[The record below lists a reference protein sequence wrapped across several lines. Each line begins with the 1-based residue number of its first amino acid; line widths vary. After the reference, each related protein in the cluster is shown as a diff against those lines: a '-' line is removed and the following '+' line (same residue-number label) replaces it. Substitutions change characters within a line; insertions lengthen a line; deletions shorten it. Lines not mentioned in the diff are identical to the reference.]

1 MKSTTTLKFVGSLLV
16 AIASMGPL
24 AYAAETEVVSDAD
37 AQRAAIKESRFL
49 QTQRLDAMAKE
60 CEHKFAVTSCQ
71 DRVRKERFDIEGKL
85 NRQEAALNEA
95 QRIERALEQ
104 QERSRERAAAQ
115 AKKLA
120 NLAQATPTTV
130 KQPKQAP
137 QATAPARTSASIAAK
152 ETAISAQDRAAN
164 ANNYNQKQ
172 VDAIAKRAEVAKR
185 LKDAGAK
192 KATLPKPE

>member
-1 MKSTTTLKFVGSLLV
+1 MASIGAV
-16 AIASMGPL
+16 AH
-24 AYAAETEVVSDAD
+24 AAESEAVSDAD

-60 CEHKFAVTSCQ
+60 CEHKFAVTSCL

-85 NRQEAALNEA
+85 NHQEAALNEA
-95 QRIERALEQ
+95 QRIARALEQ

-120 NLAQATPTTV
+120 NLAQETPTTV

-137 QATAPARTSASIAAK
+137 QATAPARTSDSMAAK
-152 ETAISAQDRAAN
+152 EPAISAQDRTAN
-164 ANNYNQKQ
+164 VRNYNQKQ

-185 LKDAGAK
+185 LREAGAK